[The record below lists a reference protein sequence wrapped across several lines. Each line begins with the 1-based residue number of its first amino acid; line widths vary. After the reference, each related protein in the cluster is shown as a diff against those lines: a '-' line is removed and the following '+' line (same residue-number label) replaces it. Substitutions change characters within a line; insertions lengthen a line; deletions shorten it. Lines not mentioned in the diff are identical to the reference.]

1 MPDLDQ
7 LRNIGVIAHIDAGK
21 TTVTER
27 MLFYSGFSHRV
38 GEVDKG
44 TTVTD
49 YDPEEQE
56 RGITINAASV
66 TFPWR
71 VESTGQEVEIN
82 LIDTPGHVDFTAE
95 VERSLRVLDGGV
107 VVFSAREGVEA
118 QSETVWHQ
126 ADKYRVPRIAMIN
139 KMDREGADFFGTL
152 DEIRDRLNCRPIP
165 VNLPVGA
172 GPPHVKE
179 AFRGLVDLV
188 AMRMLT
194 FAGESKGSEIVESD
208 IPAELVEEAELWR
221 SQMLDQLSITS
232 DELTELLLAESP
244 VPIELVRRVLRAATI
259 HNLVVPVLCGSA
271 LDGIGVQP
279 VLDAVALYL
288 PSPADVPPVEGRDPK
303 KPDVKLLRKPSP
315 DEPFCGL
322 VFKIQADRH
331 GDLHYVRI
339 YSGELKANSRVYNPG
354 KDKKENVPQLWR
366 VQADRRTQVERATTG
381 DIIGI
386 VGLRHSVTGDTLS
399 NAQEPI
405 LLESI
410 AFPETVISMAIEP
423 ETSTER
429 KKLADVLEMMKRQD
443 PTFRARENEETGQT
457 LISGMGELHLEVIKH
472 RLLRDYRLNVRVH
485 KPRVSY
491 RETIQRAVEVT
502 GECHRNVGGQVLFA
516 KVHIRMEPFDKP
528 SALPSGGGQLASRG
542 PASGERKLPAAKP
555 PVEGPL
561 RPPVREEQGTSAAQS
576 PKPVVVA
583 IAPGAGLPEM
593 FLAPVVEVLSEQ
605 GEGGGSLG
613 YPLMHVKITVLG
625 GEVHE
630 TGSNELAFRY
640 AAGDA
645 FERALREAGIVLLEP
660 IMRIEVTVPDEHLG
674 DIMGDLQQR
683 RAIITRTHTR
693 GRNTVIEAHAPLANL
708 FGYSSAMRGLS
719 QGRATCTMEPHAY
732 GPAPPEVLESFM

>member
-1 MPDLDQ
+1 MTDLHR

-21 TTVTER
+21 TTITER

-66 TFPWR
+66 TFPWKD
-71 VESTGQEVEIN
+71 VEIN

-118 QSETVWHQ
+118 QSETVWRQ
-126 ADKYRVPRIAMIN
+126 ADKYRVPRIAFIN
-139 KMDREGADFFGTL
+139 KMDREGADYFGTL
-152 DEIRDRLNCRPIP
+152 DEIRERLNCNPIP

-179 AFRGLVDLV
+179 AFRGLIDLV
-188 AMRMLT
+188 SMRMLT
-194 FAGESKGSEIVESD
+194 FPAESKGTEIVESD
-208 IPAELVEEAELWR
+208 VPAELHDEADLWR
-221 SQMLDQLSITS
+221 GQMLDQLSMYS
-232 DELTELLLAESP
+232 DGLTELMLSDEPLSAAL
-244 VPIELVRRVLRAATI
+244 IHKVLREATV
-259 HNLVVPVLCGSA
+259 HNLAVPVLCGSA

-279 VLDAVALYL
+279 VLDAAALYL
-288 PSPADVPPVEGRDPK
+288 PSPADVPAVEGVDPK
-303 KPDVKLLRKPSP
+303 QPEVKLVRYPKP

-339 YSGELKANSRVYNPG
+339 YSGTLKANSRVYNPG

-366 VQADRRTQVERATTG
+366 IQADHREQVDAVSAG

-386 VGLRHSVTGDTLS
+386 VGLRHSVTGDTLCS
-399 NAQEPI
+399 TQDPI

-423 ETSTER
+423 ESSTER

-472 RLLRDYRLNVRVH
+472 RLLRDFKLDVRVH

-491 RETIQRAVEVT
+491 RETIEHAAEVT
-502 GECHRNVGGQVLFA
+502 GECHRNVAGQMLSA
-516 KVHIRMEPFDKP
+516 KLRIRMEPFVAGTLRVP
-528 SALPSGGGQLASRG
+528 SAVSLPSGEGLGVRAASK
-542 PASGERKLPAAKP
+542 ASPLPEGEGTVRAKP
-555 PVEGPL
+555 VI
-561 RPPVREEQGTSAAQS
+561 
-576 PKPVVVA
+576 VA
-583 IAPGAGLPEM
+583 VAPGGVLPEQ
-593 FLAPVVEVLSEQ
+593 FLAPALEVLTEQ

-613 YPLMHVKITVLG
+613 FPLMHVKITVLG

-630 TGSNELAFRY
+630 TGSTELAFRY

-645 FERALREAGIVLLEP
+645 FEKALRAAGIVLLEP
-660 IMRIEVTVPDEHLG
+660 IMRLEVTVPEEHVG
-674 DIMGDLQQR
+674 DIVGDLQQR
-683 RAIITRTHTR
+683 RAIIVRTHTR

-719 QGRATCTMEPHAY
+719 QGRATCTMEPHSY
-732 GPAPPEVLESFM
+732 GPAPAEVLEGFL